1 MSFGERIK
9 FRRGEL
15 KLSRGELAGRLGV
28 SPSAVSNYENG
39 LSFPKEDVMLRLFDS
54 LETDPNQL
62 FRDSFRGGGQ
72 ALSSEEQTLLRK
84 FRELSPLGRETVQSV
99 TEALWACRQETSP
112 LPAERPEGRIIRCA
126 SRGKERI
133 IPLYHTLAA
142 VGCVSA
148 VPGEDFDEISVTE
161 QVPQTAEF
169 AVRISGDAM
178 APYLEDG
185 AVAYVSRTPLRE
197 GDVGIFSVNGKV
209 LCRQY
214 DRDDSGTVYLF
225 SLNRRRADGDVTLPA
240 AEAGTLICFGR
251 VLTGNLSNRN

>member
-15 KLSRGELAGRLGV
+15 KLSRGELVGRLGV

-112 LPAERPEGRIIRCA
+112 LPAERPEG
-126 SRGKERI
+126 RI

-251 VLTGNLSNRN
+251 VLTGTLSNRN

>member
-1 MSFGERIK
+1 M
-9 FRRGEL
+9 
-15 KLSRGELAGRLGV
+15 
-28 SPSAVSNYENG
+28 
-39 LSFPKEDVMLRLFDS
+39 
-54 LETDPNQL
+54 
-62 FRDSFRGGGQ
+62 
-72 ALSSEEQTLLRK
+72 
-84 FRELSPLGRETVQSV
+84 GRETVQSV

-112 LPAERPEGRIIRCA
+112 LPAERPEG
-126 SRGKERI
+126 RI

-214 DRDDSGTVYLF
+214 DRDDSGTVHLF

-251 VLTGNLSNRN
+251 VLTGTLSNRN

>member
-1 MSFGERIK
+1 MIGPLFKLQPCQVFRIAIY
-9 FRRGEL
+9 L
-15 KLSRGELAGRLGV
+15 
-28 SPSAVSNYENG
+28 
-39 LSFPKEDVMLRLFDS
+39 
-54 LETDPNQL
+54 
-62 FRDSFRGGGQ
+62 
-72 ALSSEEQTLLRK
+72 
-84 FRELSPLGRETVQSV
+84 
-99 TEALWACRQETSP
+99 
-112 LPAERPEGRIIRCA
+112 
-126 SRGKERI
+126 
-133 IPLYHTLAA
+133 
-142 VGCVSA
+142 
-148 VPGEDFDEISVTE
+148 
-161 QVPQTAEF
+161 PQTAEF

-214 DRDDSGTVYLF
+214 DRDDSGTVHLF

>member
-1 MSFGERIK
+1 M
-9 FRRGEL
+9 
-15 KLSRGELAGRLGV
+15 
-28 SPSAVSNYENG
+28 
-39 LSFPKEDVMLRLFDS
+39 
-54 LETDPNQL
+54 
-62 FRDSFRGGGQ
+62 
-72 ALSSEEQTLLRK
+72 
-84 FRELSPLGRETVQSV
+84 
-99 TEALWACRQETSP
+99 
-112 LPAERPEGRIIRCA
+112 
-126 SRGKERI
+126 
-133 IPLYHTLAA
+133 
-142 VGCVSA
+142 
-148 VPGEDFDEISVTE
+148 PGEDFDEISVTE

-251 VLTGNLSNRN
+251 VLTGTLSNRN

>member
-1 MSFGERIK
+1 MGLPTGDVPAPGGAA
-9 FRRGEL
+9 RGQDHPPVPY
-15 KLSRGELAGRLGV
+15 A
-28 SPSAVSNYENG
+28 
-39 LSFPKEDVMLRLFDS
+39 
-54 LETDPNQL
+54 
-62 FRDSFRGGGQ
+62 GGGW
-72 ALSSEEQTLLRK
+72 LC
-84 FRELSPLGRETVQSV
+84 FR
-99 TEALWACRQETSP
+99 
-112 LPAERPEGRIIRCA
+112 
-126 SRGKERI
+126 
-133 IPLYHTLAA
+133 
-142 VGCVSA
+142 SA
-148 VPGEDFDEISVTE
+148 GEDFDEISVTE
-161 QVPQTAEF
+161 QVQQTAEF

-251 VLTGNLSNRN
+251 VLTGTLSNRN

>member
-1 MSFGERIK
+1 MYK
-9 FRRGEL
+9 
-15 KLSRGELAGRLGV
+15 
-28 SPSAVSNYENG
+28 
-39 LSFPKEDVMLRLFDS
+39 
-54 LETDPNQL
+54 
-62 FRDSFRGGGQ
+62 
-72 ALSSEEQTLLRK
+72 
-84 FRELSPLGRETVQSV
+84 
-99 TEALWACRQETSP
+99 RQ
-112 LPAERPEGRIIRCA
+112 
-126 SRGKERI
+126 
-133 IPLYHTLAA
+133 PLYHTLAA

-225 SLNRRRADGDVTLPA
+225 SLNRHRADGDVTLPA

>member
-1 MSFGERIK
+1 ML
-9 FRRGEL
+9 EL
-15 KLSRGELAGRLGV
+15 LYATGIRVSELISLDLKDLNLSAG
-28 SPSAVSNYENG
+28 
-39 LSFPKEDVMLRLFDS
+39 F
-54 LETDPNQL
+54 
-62 FRDSFRGGGQ
+62 
-72 ALSSEEQTLLRK
+72 
-84 FRELSPLGRETVQSV
+84 
-99 TEALWACRQETSP
+99 
-112 LPAERPEGRIIRCA
+112 IRCA

-148 VPGEDFDEISVTE
+148 VPREDFDEISVTE

-251 VLTGNLSNRN
+251 VLTGTLSNRN

>member
-112 LPAERPEGRIIRCA
+112 LPAERPEGRII
-126 SRGKERI
+126 
-133 IPLYHTLAA
+133 PLYHTLAA
-142 VGCVSA
+142 
-148 VPGEDFDEISVTE
+148 D
-161 QVPQTAEF
+161 
-169 AVRISGDAM
+169 
-178 APYLEDG
+178 
-185 AVAYVSRTPLRE
+185 VSRTPLRE

-251 VLTGNLSNRN
+251 VLTGTLSNRN